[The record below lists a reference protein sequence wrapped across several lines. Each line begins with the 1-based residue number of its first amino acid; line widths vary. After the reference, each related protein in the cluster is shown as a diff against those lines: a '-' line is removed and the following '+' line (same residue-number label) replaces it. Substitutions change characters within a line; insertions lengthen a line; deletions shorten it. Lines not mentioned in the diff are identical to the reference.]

1 MTIQNVARGMF
12 VPEGD
17 AGGWCSYMPSLVRCI
32 IYMLAEN
39 FDKRL
44 IGKRFIGSD
53 LTFLAELGCG
63 PTSSPYLASLGSPF
77 QVYAW
82 EESEEWFPKN
92 LASQHYHPRLG
103 VPDEMFLLSR
113 LDVVLV
119 DHGVEA
125 RARDLAIL
133 AKSARCGLIVVHDWD
148 VPVYN
153 YDHIKPLFL
162 WRVEDRSKW
171 PYTAILSNTV
181 DLSSWKGYVAT

>member
-1 MTIQNVARGMF
+1 MF

-32 IYMLAEN
+32 VYMLGEN
-39 FDKRL
+39 PDAYDGGDEYIR
-44 IGKRFIGSD
+44 I
-53 LTFLAELGCG
+53 AELGCG
-63 PTSSPYLASLGSPF
+63 PTSSSYLASLGQPF

-92 LASQHYHPRLG
+92 LASLDYHPYFG
-103 VPDEMFLLSR
+103 APDEPVLLTR
-113 LDVVLV
+113 FHVVLV
-119 DHGVEA
+119 DHGVDA
-125 RARDLAIL
+125 RTRDLAIL
-133 AKSARCGLIVVHDWD
+133 AKSSRCGLVVVHDWD

-153 YDHIKPLFL
+153 YDRIIPLFKH
-162 WRVEDRSKW
+162 RVEDRSKW